1 MFDHFY
7 MTGVGM
13 AGYAIV
19 YVPLVLF
26 ISFLVAVFLFLR
38 KLPKFLRWSIPLALA
53 VFLVS
58 APLLEIFYI
67 SYKASRLCRAHA
79 GLKVYKTA
87 QADGFRWSH
96 NIEYFSKYGFSFVE
110 SSGGTPNNPVIFR
123 YTIEDGKPVA
133 TRVKQYASE
142 YEITYKDPVV
152 LYKYFSMESVM
163 VVNIRTREM
172 LGELVRIDIY
182 PSFIDSLFIGLTGTG
197 SGFSPWHC
205 GKEATP
211 EYPRGIGI
219 TELTFATLKP
229 ARKSAQGD

>member
-13 AGYAIV
+13 AGYVIV
-19 YVPLVLF
+19 YVPLALF
-26 ISFLVAVFLFLR
+26 ISFLIAILLR

-87 QADGFRWSH
+87 QADGFRWDYD
-96 NIEYFSKYGFSFVE
+96 IEYFSKYGFSFVE
-110 SSGGTPNNPVIFR
+110 SGGGTPDNPIITR
-123 YTIEDGKPVA
+123 HTIEDGNPVA

-142 YEITYKDPVV
+142 YERKYKDPVV

-163 VVNIRTREM
+163 VVNIRTREV
-172 LGELVRIDIY
+172 LGELIRIDIY

-205 GKEATP
+205 GEEATP
-211 EYPRGIGI
+211 EYPKGIGI
-219 TELTFATLKP
+219 NELILATLKP

>member
-13 AGYAIV
+13 AGYVIV
-19 YVPLVLF
+19 YVPLALF
-26 ISFLVAVFLFLR
+26 ISFLIAILLR

-87 QADGFRWSH
+87 QADGFRWNSS
-96 NIEYFSKYGFSFVE
+96 IEFYSKYGFSFVE
-110 SSGGTPNNPVIFR
+110 SGGGTPDNPVIFR

-152 LYKYFSMESVM
+152 LHKYFSMSSDT
-163 VVNIRTREM
+163 VVNIRTREV
-172 LGELVRIDIY
+172 LGELVSLSIY
-182 PSFIDSLFIGLTGTG
+182 PSFIDSFFIGLTGTG
-197 SGFSPWHC
+197 SGFSPWIC
-205 GKEATP
+205 GEEATP
-211 EYPRGIGI
+211 EYPNGVGY
-219 TELTFATLKP
+219 TELVLATLKP

>member
-13 AGYAIV
+13 AGYVIV
-19 YVPLVLF
+19 YVPLALF
-26 ISFLVAVFLFLR
+26 ISFLIAILLR

-96 NIEYFSKYGFSFVE
+96 DIEFYSKYGFSFVE
-110 SSGGTPNNPVIFR
+110 SGGGTPDNPIITR
-123 YTIEDGKPVA
+123 HTIEDGKPVV
-133 TRVKQYASE
+133 TQVKQYASE

-163 VVNIRTREM
+163 VVNIRTREV
-172 LGELVRIDIY
+172 LGELIRIDIY

-205 GKEATP
+205 GEEATP
-211 EYPRGIGI
+211 EYPNRVSYK
-219 TELTFATLKP
+219 ELILATLKP

>member
-13 AGYAIV
+13 AGYVIV
-19 YVPLVLF
+19 YVPLALF
-26 ISFLVAVFLFLR
+26 ISFLIAVLLR

-53 VFLVS
+53 VFLIS

-96 NIEYFSKYGFSFVE
+96 DIEFYSKYGFSFVE
-110 SSGGTPNNPVIFR
+110 SSGGTPDNPIIFR
-123 YTIEDGKPVA
+123 YTFENGKPVR
-133 TRVKQYASE
+133 TQVKRYVSE
-142 YEITYKDPVV
+142 YEIKYKSHVV
-152 LYKYFSMESVM
+152 IHKYFSMSSVM
-163 VVNIRTREM
+163 VVNIRTREV
-172 LGELVRIDIY
+172 LGELVNLSIY

-205 GKEATP
+205 GEEATP
-211 EYPRGIGI
+211 EYPKGIGI
-219 TELTFATLKP
+219 IELILATLKP
-229 ARKSAQGD
+229 EHKSAQGD

>member
-13 AGYAIV
+13 AGYVIV
-19 YVPLVLF
+19 YVPLALF
-26 ISFLVAVFLFLR
+26 ISFLIAILLR

-53 VFLVS
+53 VFLIS

-87 QADGFRWSH
+87 QADGFRWDYD
-96 NIEYFSKYGFSFVE
+96 IEYFSKYGFSFVE
-110 SSGGTPNNPVIFR
+110 SGGGTPNNPIITR
-123 YTIEDGKPVA
+123 HTIEDGRPVA

-152 LYKYFSMESVM
+152 LYKYFSTFGEM
-163 VVNIRTREM
+163 VTNRNTGEI
-172 LGELVRIDIY
+172 LGELTVIKIY

-211 EYPRGIGI
+211 EYPNGVSYK
-219 TELTFATLKP
+219 ELILATLKP
-229 ARKSAQGD
+229 ERKSAQGD

>member
-7 MTGVGM
+7 MTGVGI
-13 AGYAIV
+13 AGYVII
-19 YVPLVLF
+19 YVPLALF
-26 ISFLVAVFLFLR
+26 ISFLIAILLR

-87 QADGFRWSH
+87 QADGFRWNSS
-96 NIEYFSKYGFSFVE
+96 IEFFSKYGFSFVE
-110 SSGGTPNNPVIFR
+110 SGGGTPDNPIIFR
-123 YTIEDGKPVA
+123 YTFENGKPVA

-152 LYKYFSMESVM
+152 LYKYFSMSSVM
-163 VVNIRTREM
+163 VVNIQTREV
-172 LGELVRIDIY
+172 LGELVRVKIY
-182 PSFIDSLFIGLTGTG
+182 PSLIDSLFIGLTGTG
-197 SGFSPWHC
+197 SGFSPWIC

-211 EYPRGIGI
+211 EYPKGIGI
-219 TELTFATLKP
+219 TELTLATLKP

>member
-13 AGYAIV
+13 AGYVIV
-19 YVPLVLF
+19 YVPLALF
-26 ISFLVAVFLFLR
+26 ISFLIAILLR

-87 QADGFRWSH
+87 QADGFRWDYD
-96 NIEYFSKYGFSFVE
+96 IEYFSKYGFSFVE
-110 SSGGTPNNPVIFR
+110 SGGGTPNNPIIFR
-123 YTIEDGKPVA
+123 YTFENGKPVR
-133 TRVKQYASE
+133 TQVKRYVSE
-142 YEITYKDPVV
+142 YEIKYKSHVV
-152 LYKYFSMESVM
+152 IHKYFSMSSVM
-163 VVNIRTREM
+163 VVNIRTREV
-172 LGELVRIDIY
+172 LGELVNLSIY

-205 GKEATP
+205 GEEATP
-211 EYPRGIGI
+211 EYPKGIGI
-219 TELTFATLKP
+219 IELILATLKP

>member
-13 AGYAIV
+13 AGYVIV
-19 YVPLVLF
+19 YVPLALF
-26 ISFLVAVFLFLR
+26 ISFLIAVLLR

-53 VFLVS
+53 VFLIS

-96 NIEYFSKYGFSFVE
+96 DIEFYSKYGFSFVE
-110 SSGGTPNNPVIFR
+110 SSGGTPDNPIIFR
-123 YTIEDGKPVA
+123 YTFENGKPVR
-133 TRVKQYASE
+133 TQVKRYVSE
-142 YEITYKDPVV
+142 YEIKYKSHVV
-152 LYKYFSMESVM
+152 IHKYFSMSSVM
-163 VVNIRTREM
+163 VVNIRTREV
-172 LGELVRIDIY
+172 LGELVNLSIY

-205 GKEATP
+205 GEEATP
-211 EYPRGIGI
+211 EYPKGIGI
-219 TELTFATLKP
+219 IELILATLKP
-229 ARKSAQGD
+229 ERKSAQGD

>member
-13 AGYAIV
+13 AGYVII
-19 YVPLVLF
+19 YVPLALF
-26 ISFLVAVFLFLR
+26 ISFLIAILLR

-53 VFLVS
+53 VFLIS

-87 QADGFRWSH
+87 QADGFRWDYD
-96 NIEYFSKYGFSFVE
+96 IEYFSKYGFSFVE
-110 SSGGTPNNPVIFR
+110 SGGGTPDNPIITR
-123 YTIEDGKPVA
+123 HTIEDGKPVA

-142 YEITYKDPVV
+142 YERKYKDPVV
-152 LYKYFSMESVM
+152 LYKYFSMESIM
-163 VVNIRTREM
+163 VVSIQTGEVY
-172 LGELVRIDIY
+172 GELVRIDIY
-182 PSFIDSLFIGLTGTG
+182 PSFIDSFFIGLTGTG

-205 GKEATP
+205 GEEATP
-211 EYPRGIGI
+211 EYPKGIDI
-219 TELTFATLKP
+219 NELILATLKP

>member
-13 AGYAIV
+13 AGYVII
-19 YVPLVLF
+19 YVPLALF
-26 ISFLVAVFLFLR
+26 ISFLIAILLR

-96 NIEYFSKYGFSFVE
+96 DIEFYSKYGFSFVE
-110 SSGGTPNNPVIFR
+110 SGGGTPDNPIIFR
-123 YTIEDGKPVA
+123 YTFENGKPVR
-133 TRVKQYASE
+133 TQVKRYVTE
-142 YEITYKDPVV
+142 YEIKYKSHVV
-152 LYKYFSMESVM
+152 IHKYFSMSSVM
-163 VVNIRTREM
+163 VVNIRTREV
-172 LGELVRIDIY
+172 LGELVNLSIY

-205 GKEATP
+205 GEEATP
-211 EYPRGIGI
+211 EYPKGIGI
-219 TELTFATLKP
+219 IELILATLKP

>member
-19 YVPLVLF
+19 YVPLALF
-26 ISFLVAVFLFLR
+26 ISFLVAVFLR

-87 QADGFRWSH
+87 QADGFRWDYD
-96 NIEYFSKYGFSFVE
+96 IEYFSKYGFSFVE
-110 SSGGTPNNPVIFR
+110 SGGGTPNNPIITR
-123 YTIEDGKPVA
+123 HTIEDGKPVA

-142 YEITYKDPVV
+142 YERKYKDPVV
-152 LYKYFSMESVM
+152 LHKYFSMSSDM
-163 VVNIRTREM
+163 VVNIRTREV
-172 LGELVRIDIY
+172 LGELVRVKIY
-182 PSFIDSLFIGLTGTG
+182 PSLIDSLFIGLTGTG
-197 SGFSPWHC
+197 SGFSPWIY

-211 EYPRGIGI
+211 EYPKGIGI
-219 TELTFATLKP
+219 NELILATLKP
-229 ARKSAQGD
+229 ERKSAQGD

>member
-13 AGYAIV
+13 AGYVIV
-19 YVPLVLF
+19 YVPLALF
-26 ISFLVAVFLFLR
+26 ISFLIAILLR

-53 VFLVS
+53 VFLIS

-87 QADGFRWSH
+87 QADGFRWSE
-96 NIEYFSKYGFSFVE
+96 NIEFFSKYGFSFVE
-110 SSGGTPNNPVIFR
+110 SGGGTPNNPIITR
-123 YTIEDGKPVA
+123 HTIEDGRPVA

-152 LYKYFSMESVM
+152 LYKYFSTFGEM
-163 VVNIRTREM
+163 VTNRNTGEI
-172 LGELVRIDIY
+172 LGELTVIKIY

-211 EYPRGIGI
+211 EYPNGVSYK
-219 TELTFATLKP
+219 ELILATLKP
-229 ARKSAQGD
+229 ERKSAQGD

>member
-13 AGYAIV
+13 AGYVIV
-19 YVPLVLF
+19 YVPLALF
-26 ISFLVAVFLFLR
+26 ISFLIAILLR

-53 VFLVS
+53 VFLIS

-87 QADGFRWSH
+87 QADGFRWSE
-96 NIEYFSKYGFSFVE
+96 NIEFFSKYGFSFVE
-110 SSGGTPNNPVIFR
+110 SGGGTPDNPIITR
-123 YTIEDGKPVA
+123 HTIEDGKPVV
-133 TRVKQYASE
+133 TQVKQYASE

-152 LYKYFSMESVM
+152 LYKYFSMESDM
-163 VVNIRTREM
+163 VVNIRTREV

-205 GKEATP
+205 GEEATP
-211 EYPRGIGI
+211 EYPNRVSYK
-219 TELTFATLKP
+219 ELILATLKP

>member
-13 AGYAIV
+13 AGYVII
-19 YVPLVLF
+19 YVPLALF
-26 ISFLVAVFLFLR
+26 ISFLIAILLR

-53 VFLVS
+53 VFLIS

-96 NIEYFSKYGFSFVE
+96 DIEFYSKYGFSFVE
-110 SSGGTPNNPVIFR
+110 SGGGTPDNPIIFR
-123 YTIEDGKPVA
+123 YTFENGKPVR
-133 TRVKQYASE
+133 TQVKRYVTE
-142 YEITYKDPVV
+142 YEIKYKSHVV
-152 LYKYFSMESVM
+152 IHKYFSMSSVM
-163 VVNIRTREM
+163 VVNIRTREV
-172 LGELVRIDIY
+172 LGELVNLSIY

-205 GKEATP
+205 GEEATP
-211 EYPRGIGI
+211 EYPKGIGI
-219 TELTFATLKP
+219 IELILATLKP

>member
-13 AGYAIV
+13 AGYVIV
-19 YVPLVLF
+19 YVPLALF
-26 ISFLVAVFLFLR
+26 ISFLIAILLR

-87 QADGFRWSH
+87 QADGFRWDYD
-96 NIEYFSKYGFSFVE
+96 IEYFSKYGFSFVE
-110 SSGGTPNNPVIFR
+110 SGGGTPDNPIITR
-123 YTIEDGKPVA
+123 HTIEDGKPVA

-163 VVNIRTREM
+163 VVNIRTREV
-172 LGELVRIDIY
+172 LGELIRIDIY

-205 GKEATP
+205 GEEATP
-211 EYPRGIGI
+211 EYPKGIGI
-219 TELTFATLKP
+219 NELILATLKP

>member
-13 AGYAIV
+13 AGYMIV
-19 YVPLVLF
+19 YVPLALF
-26 ISFLVAVFLFLR
+26 ISFLIAILLR

-53 VFLVS
+53 VFLIS

-96 NIEYFSKYGFSFVE
+96 DIEFYSKYGFSFVE
-110 SSGGTPNNPVIFR
+110 SGGGTPDNPIIFR
-123 YTIEDGKPVA
+123 YTFENGKPVR
-133 TRVKQYASE
+133 TQVKRYVSE
-142 YEITYKDPVV
+142 YEIKYKSHVV
-152 LYKYFSMESVM
+152 IHKYFSMSSVM
-163 VVNIRTREM
+163 VVNIRTREV
-172 LGELVRIDIY
+172 LGELVNLSIY

-205 GKEATP
+205 GEEATP
-211 EYPRGIGI
+211 EYPKGIGI
-219 TELTFATLKP
+219 IELILATLKP

>member
-13 AGYAIV
+13 AGYVIV
-19 YVPLVLF
+19 YVPLALF
-26 ISFLVAVFLFLR
+26 ISFLIAILLR

-53 VFLVS
+53 VFLIS

-96 NIEYFSKYGFSFVE
+96 DIEFYSKYGFSFVE
-110 SSGGTPNNPVIFR
+110 SGGGTPDNPIIFR
-123 YTIEDGKPVA
+123 YTFENGKPVR
-133 TRVKQYASE
+133 TQVKRYVSE
-142 YEITYKDPVV
+142 YEIKYKSHVV
-152 LYKYFSMESVM
+152 IHKYFSMSSVM
-163 VVNIRTREM
+163 VVNIRTREV
-172 LGELVRIDIY
+172 LGELVNLSIY

-205 GKEATP
+205 GEEATP
-211 EYPRGIGI
+211 EYPKGIGI
-219 TELTFATLKP
+219 IELILATLKP